1 MFRKFALGLALTAA
15 GAFAAVD
22 QGLLNLMMP
31 NAKFVAGMQVE
42 ASKSSSFGQYVL
54 KQIQVEEDFTKF
66 VAETGFDPRR
76 DLAEIVAASSADSKI
91 GGLVAGRGFFNPA
104 KIMAAA
110 RTHGAVVTS
119 YRGIELGASADGNGK
134 GAFGFLDAQTAI
146 LGDLDAVKAA
156 VDRRLGNGARLP
168 AAMAAKAVAAA
179 AKNDAWFVTLA
190 PLSELFAGTGNAQLQ
205 NGNMF
210 QAVTEASG
218 GVRFIGTAV
227 EINGEAISKTDR
239 DAQALSDVLRFL
251 GSMIV
256 NQDPSGNAGKLM
268 QTFSVTQEGATTKL
282 KLTIP
287 EDTIQKMFLEGP
299 RKAKVAMRVR

>member
-1 MFRKFALGLALTAA
+1 MLKQLVLGLAFTAA
-15 GAFAAVD
+15 GALAAVD

-91 GGLVAGRGFFNPA
+91 GGLIAGRGFFNPA

-110 RTHGAVVTS
+110 RSHNAVVTS
-119 YRGIELGASADGNGK
+119 YRGIELATGGDSNGK
-134 GAFGFLDAQTAI
+134 GAFGFLDAQTAV

-156 VDRRLGNGARLP
+156 IDRRQGNGARLP
-168 AAMAAKAVAAA
+168 AELAAKAIAAA
-179 AKNDAWFVTLA
+179 SKNDAWFVTLA
-190 PLSELFAGTGNAQLQ
+190 PLSELFAGTANTQLQ
-205 NGNMF
+205 SGNMF

-218 GVRFIGTAV
+218 GVRFIGTSV
-227 EINGEAISKTDR
+227 EINGEATSKTDR
-239 DAQALSDVLRFL
+239 DAQALTDVLRFL

-256 NQDPSGNAGKLM
+256 SQDATGTASKLM
-268 QTFSVTQEGATTKL
+268 QGFSVTQEGTLTKL

-287 EDTIQKMFLEGP
+287 EETIQKMFLEGP
-299 RKAKVAMRVR
+299 RKARVAMRRH